1 MATTG
6 DPCLT
11 VVHSEQISSLVIIE
25 DLEPKYGHFLWKNRA
40 PKSPILGFSWSRV
53 YVPNSGG
60 L

>member
-25 DLEPKYGHFLWKNRA
+25 DLEPKYGHFL
-40 PKSPILGFSWSRV
+40 
-53 YVPNSGG
+53 
-60 L
+60 